1 MDCFQLFFVK
11 KKKKQTTVAL
21 LSGLMIKDKAAE
33 IFFNASTLK

>member
-11 KKKKQTTVAL
+11 KNQTTVAL

-33 IFFNASTLK
+33 IFLNASTLK